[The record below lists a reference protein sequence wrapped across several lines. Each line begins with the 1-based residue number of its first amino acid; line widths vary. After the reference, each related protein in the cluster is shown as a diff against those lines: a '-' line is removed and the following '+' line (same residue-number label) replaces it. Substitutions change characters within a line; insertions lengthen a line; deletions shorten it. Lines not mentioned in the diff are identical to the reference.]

1 MRKFM
6 LGRFRFH
13 LRFTA
18 RNGRSGCHAKG
29 TSMLVSALLLP
40 ILAAAAPATVPPR
53 PPAQQPIVVT
63 GRGGVPFISPMGE
76 PIRARTPNEDTLARW
91 FSQVDR
97 NRDGFLTPD
106 ELQAD
111 AEQYFA
117 ILDTNHDGQIDPDEL
132 VHYEW
137 TVAPEI
143 QVNSRLRRARA
154 PGDPP
159 PKADAEARADEHPDG
174 HERPDRD
181 RYKVDRGPQGAGRYA
196 LLNLPEPVAA
206 ADADLN
212 RAITLQEFR
221 QAALDRFA
229 LLDKTHQGRLML
241 QELEAL
247 KPVLTVNGKPPK
259 HRDDEPDNRVGI
271 PLPPGN

>member
-1 MRKFM
+1 MSMPFPALM
-6 LGRFRFH
+6 LP
-13 LRFTA
+13 
-18 RNGRSGCHAKG
+18 
-29 TSMLVSALLLP
+29 ALAA
-40 ILAAAAPATVPPR
+40 LAQAAAPPTVSSPS
-53 PPAQQPIVVT
+53 AIVVT

-91 FSQVDR
+91 FNQVDR
-97 NRDGFLTPD
+97 NHDGLLTAD

-111 AEQYFA
+111 AVRYFSEV
-117 ILDTNHDGQIDPDEL
+117 LDTNHDGQIDPDEI

-137 TVAPEI
+137 SVAPEI

-154 PGDPP
+154 PGEAP
-159 PKADAEARADEHPDG
+159 PKADAEARTDEHAD
-174 HERPDRD
+174 RRDRFDRD
-181 RYKVDRGPQGAGRYA
+181 RYKMDYGPQGAGRYA

-229 LLDKTHQGRLML
+229 LLDKTHQGRLTL

-259 HRDDEPDNRVGI
+259 HRDNDPDNRVGI

>member
-1 MRKFM
+1 MF
-6 LGRFRFH
+6 
-13 LRFTA
+13 
-18 RNGRSGCHAKG
+18 
-29 TSMLVSALLLP
+29 VSVVILP
-40 ILAAAAPATVPPR
+40 VLAALTQAAASPAVSSPN
-53 PPAQQPIVVT
+53 AIVVT

-91 FSQVDR
+91 FNQVDR
-97 NRDGFLTPD
+97 NHDGFLTAD

-111 AEQYFA
+111 AVRYFTE
-117 ILDTNHDGQIDPDEL
+117 ILDTDHDGQIDPDEL
-132 VHYEW
+132 VRYEW

-154 PGDPP
+154 PGEAP
-159 PKADAEARADEHPDG
+159 PKEDAEARTDEHPDG
-174 HERPDRD
+174 RRRPDRD
-181 RYKVDRGPQGAGRYA
+181 RYKMDYGPQGAGRYA
-196 LLNLPEPVAA
+196 LLTLPEPVAA

-229 LLDKTHQGRLML
+229 LLEKRHEGRLTL

-247 KPVLTVNGKPPK
+247 KPVLTVNGNPAK

>member
-1 MRKFM
+1 MPMPLPALM
-6 LGRFRFH
+6 LPVMAA
-13 LRFTA
+13 LA
-18 RNGRSGCHAKG
+18 QAVASPA
-29 TSMLVSALLLP
+29 VSSPNA
-40 ILAAAAPATVPPR
+40 
-53 PPAQQPIVVT
+53 IVVT

-91 FSQVDR
+91 FGQVDR
-97 NRDGFLTPD
+97 NHDGFLTAD
-106 ELQAD
+106 ELQSD
-111 AEQYFA
+111 AQRYFSEV
-117 ILDTNHDGQIDPDEL
+117 LDTDHDGQIDPDEL
-132 VHYEW
+132 VRYEW

-154 PGDPP
+154 PGEAP
-159 PKADAEARADEHPDG
+159 PKADAEARTDEHP
-174 HERPDRD
+174 ERRDRD
-181 RYKVDRGPQGAGRYA
+181 RYKMDYGPQGAGRYA

-229 LLDKTHQGRLML
+229 LLDKTHQGRLSL

-247 KPVLTVNGKPPK
+247 KPVLSSNGKPPK
-259 HRDDEPDNRVGI
+259 HRDNDPDNRIGI

>member
-1 MRKFM
+1 M
-6 LGRFRFH
+6 LFAP
-13 LRFTA
+13 LI
-18 RNGRSGCHAKG
+18 
-29 TSMLVSALLLP
+29 LL
-40 ILAAAAPATVPPR
+40 AATQAAAPPPV
-53 PPAQQPIVVT
+53 AQKPIIVT

-91 FSQVDR
+91 FNQVDR
-97 NRDGFLTPD
+97 NQDGYLTPD
-106 ELQAD
+106 ELVAD

-154 PGDPP
+154 PGEAP
-159 PKADAEARADEHPDG
+159 PKAEADTENGEGKETRAKRRG
-174 HERPDRD
+174 RD
-181 RYKVDRGPQGAGRYA
+181 SDYGLQGAARYA

-206 ADADLN
+206 ADADFN

-221 QAALDRFA
+221 QAALERFQ
-229 LLDKTHQGRLML
+229 LLDKKHEVRITL
-241 QELEAL
+241 QELEAM
-247 KPVLTVNGKPPK
+247 KPVLTGKPTK
-259 HRDDEPDNRVGI
+259 HRDDDADTRIGE

>member
-1 MRKFM
+1 MF
-6 LGRFRFH
+6 
-13 LRFTA
+13 
-18 RNGRSGCHAKG
+18 
-29 TSMLVSALLLP
+29 VSVVILP
-40 ILAAAAPATVPPR
+40 VLAALTQAAASPAVSSPN
-53 PPAQQPIVVT
+53 AIVVT
-63 GRGGVPFISPMGE
+63 GRGGVPFITPMGE
-76 PIRARTPNEDTLARW
+76 PIRARKPNEDTLARW
-91 FSQVDR
+91 FAEVDR
-97 NRDGFLTPD
+97 NHDGYLTAD

-111 AEQYFA
+111 AQRYFVE

-132 VHYEW
+132 VRYEW

-154 PGDPP
+154 PGEAP
-159 PKADAEARADEHPDG
+159 PKDEAESGDERHG
-174 HERPDRD
+174 ERRDRD
-181 RYKVDRGPQGAGRYA
+181 RYKMDYGPQGAGRYA

-221 QAALDRFA
+221 QAALDRFK
-229 LLDKTHQGRLML
+229 LLDKRQEGRLSL

-247 KPVLTVNGKPPK
+247 KPVLSANGKPPK